1 MRMKS
6 EWTPGWLTL
15 RFEPDVDDPIERGKT
30 SLSGNVAR
38 LALPD
43 AFGPDD
49 LHPDLEALIGL
60 LLVQPFTRRSLV
72 VDRPVS
78 PVFAAA
84 ALGAMRR
91 DVGAVDRG
99 LAPRPMPA
107 NGRPGLA
114 FSGGSDSIAALSVL
128 PETAV
133 PVFLRRITPDGAAVR
148 SLYRDEAA
156 VHACA
161 ELSARHGFEVA
172 TVESDIE
179 YLRTP
184 IGFPTDWA
192 NALGAVLLADRFNL
206 DSISWGLVAESAY
219 RIGHEEYQDWAT
231 RRTAWAAVFEA
242 AGLHFTAPVAGVS
255 EVGTA
260 AIVAASPYRD
270 LAQSCIRGSVGIP
283 CRNCWKC
290 FRKSLLEAAIE
301 SRWPSDDELDALFRI
316 PEVGR
321 KLNNLPI
328 AHENVIAWL
337 VARYPGRHPKMAIVR
352 QRVGAGELQLD
363 YLQRW
368 YGPSAA
374 LFPARHGATI
384 TARLDG
390 YLDRMGDSDVQR
402 FRAWTM
408 HKRLAGRATKR
419 SAEALRLA
427 LTPDAGDGQPS
438 EGRLS
443 RVLAAMGR

>member
-114 FSGGSDSIAALSVL
+114 FSGGADSIAALSVL
-128 PETAV
+128 PETTV

-161 ELSARHGFEVA
+161 ELSARHGFQVA

-231 RRTAWAAVFEA
+231 RRTA
-242 AGLHFTAPVAGVS
+242 
-255 EVGTA
+255 
-260 AIVAASPYRD
+260 
-270 LAQSCIRGSVGIP
+270 
-283 CRNCWKC
+283 
-290 FRKSLLEAAIE
+290 
-301 SRWPSDDELDALFRI
+301 
-316 PEVGR
+316 
-321 KLNNLPI
+321 
-328 AHENVIAWL
+328 
-337 VARYPGRHPKMAIVR
+337 
-352 QRVGAGELQLD
+352 
-363 YLQRW
+363 
-368 YGPSAA
+368 
-374 LFPARHGATI
+374 
-384 TARLDG
+384 
-390 YLDRMGDSDVQR
+390 
-402 FRAWTM
+402 
-408 HKRLAGRATKR
+408 
-419 SAEALRLA
+419 
-427 LTPDAGDGQPS
+427 
-438 EGRLS
+438 
-443 RVLAAMGR
+443 